1 MPATSSPARAPRRH
15 PSWVRSVGWL
25 TVLTFLVV
33 ACGQKPGVHVAAEPG
48 VATAGTGLGTGVTG
62 DATGAAPDTGGEMA
76 GDLTTSDAAT
86 GGEGPDAGAPAGTD
100 GNAGAAGAAQQPAPP
115 GQQPDQQPAQ
125 PAEQPAE
132 AQQQPPGGSAPR
144 GNDRT
149 GVSDAEIRMAL
160 HAPQTGA
167 APLPTKSFEQSR
179 DLYWRWLTGQQG
191 GEVLGRR
198 KVVVTFADDKYQPSS
213 ASQACR
219 QLMDD
224 HFLLL
229 GGGGTDQIQAC
240 GRLASARNVPYVSAG
255 VTEAGLQGLPWYF
268 AASMSYKAQGRLLA
282 QFVKRNFGDQKVA
295 MIVTDTPN
303 FDDAVQGW
311 EAGVREHGIN
321 YYKTQKH
328 PRGDTSWYATYGG
341 DMVANGVQVLYVLSS
356 PLDYIR
362 FAQQND
368 DAGFQYVGV
377 GITMGL
383 NAVLANGCPQV
394 HGGVFFSPFPG
405 LDWARQHEPAF
416 FQAAATFGTPDDD
429 LSLAMW
435 GLAKQLHVMFERYRG
450 VHGNDLTREDFRA
463 VVEQQSGIETRVF
476 PTLNYSPQDHFGA
489 NTVHV
494 LQANCDAGEH
504 TTLATFVS
512 GF

>member
-1 MPATSSPARAPRRH
+1 MPAASSPPRATRH
-15 PSWVRSVGWL
+15 QPSWLRGLGVL
-25 TVLTFLVV
+25 AVLTSLLV

-48 VATAGTGLGTGVTG
+48 VVAGGTGPGVGVVGGATGVPP
-62 DATGAAPDTGGEMA
+62 AVTGGDLA
-76 GDLTTSDAAT
+76 GDLPTSDAAT
-86 GGEGPDAGAPAGTD
+86 GAGGTGVDEATGGGADAV
-100 GNAGAAGAAQQPAPP
+100 GAAR
-115 GQQPDQQPAQ
+115 QPAQ
-125 PAEQPAE
+125 PAQQPAE
-132 AQQQPPGGSAPR
+132 PAGQPAQQPQPPPAGGNAPR
-144 GNDRT
+144 GRDRT
-149 GVSDAEIRMAL
+149 GVSEGEIRIAL

-179 DLYWRWLTGQQG
+179 DLYWRWLTEQQG

-213 ASQACR
+213 ASQVCR
-219 QLMDD
+219 QLMEG

-240 GRLASARNVPYVSAG
+240 GRLASARNVPYLSAG

-268 AASMSYKAQGRLLA
+268 AASMSYRAQGRLLA
-282 QFVKRNFGDQKVA
+282 QFVKRNFGDAKVA

-311 EAGVREHGIN
+311 EAAVREVGIN

-328 PRGDTSWYATYGG
+328 PRGDTSWYATYGD
-341 DMVANGVQVLYVLSS
+341 DMASNGVQVLYVLSS

-368 DAGFQYVGV
+368 DAGFRYVGV

-416 FQAAATFGTPDDD
+416 FQAAGTFGTPDDD

-450 VHGNDLTREDFRA
+450 VHGNELTREDFRA
-463 VVEQQSGIETRVF
+463 VVEQQRGLETGLF

-489 NTVHV
+489 STVHV